1 MWQQVTDLL
10 FLENCKKLVSSSKD
24 TNVRV
29 WDLDTQSCVQRV
41 VSNRSAVWSLDLQTL
56 NFVCMELLLMRS
68 VCSWDCSYVS
78 VFSVML
84 VYCLLV
90 YFILL

>member
-41 VSNRSAVWSLDLQTL
+41 VSNRSAVWSLDADPLERHL
-56 NFVCMELLLMRS
+56 VIGSADPELRVYGIAPNEVCMLLGSFL
-68 VCSWDCSYVS
+68 CFC
-78 VFSVML
+78 F
-84 VYCLLV
+84 
-90 YFILL
+90 